1 MLTYDIVFQIG
12 MEGNVPF
19 YKPKKVPGWINKDSE
34 GWQRHIKKTRHKQHY
49 YEVPAKRKLTQDLLL

>member
-1 MLTYDIVFQIG
+1 